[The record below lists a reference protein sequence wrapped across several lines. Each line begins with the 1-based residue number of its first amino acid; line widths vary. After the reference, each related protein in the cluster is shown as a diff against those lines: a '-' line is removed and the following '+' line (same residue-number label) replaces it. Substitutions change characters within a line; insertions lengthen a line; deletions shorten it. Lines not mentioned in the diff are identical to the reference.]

1 MVVNSPLRQP
11 ATGCNARVKGCHVLI
26 GACVCGGDV
35 VITGTS
41 YVRLHIPGEQV
52 KRRPCTRRLPFSAK
66 AWRRE
71 VNVSGGHE
79 MLECHMTL
87 LIYARGLV

>member
-1 MVVNSPLRQP
+1 M
-11 ATGCNARVKGCHVLI
+11 
-26 GACVCGGDV
+26 

-52 KRRPCTRRLPFSAK
+52 KGRPCTRRLPSFAK

-87 LIYARGLV
+87 LDGIGGGGGASLSEHAYIHVASQCL